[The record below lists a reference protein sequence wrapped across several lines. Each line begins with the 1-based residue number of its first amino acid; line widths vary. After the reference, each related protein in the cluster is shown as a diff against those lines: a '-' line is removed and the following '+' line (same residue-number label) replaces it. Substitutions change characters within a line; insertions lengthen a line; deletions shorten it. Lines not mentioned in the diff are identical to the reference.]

1 MRALRETLST
11 SRKSVNQ
18 VGALDITTGKET
30 GTPPEFGLPVV
41 FPVVSKCGHG
51 LPGKPTAQTALEV
64 DLPIR

>member
-1 MRALRETLST
+1 MRVLKEKLST

-41 FPVVSKCGHG
+41 FPVVSKYGYG
-51 LPGKPTAQTALEV
+51 LPGMPTAQTAIEV
-64 DLPIR
+64 DRPMR